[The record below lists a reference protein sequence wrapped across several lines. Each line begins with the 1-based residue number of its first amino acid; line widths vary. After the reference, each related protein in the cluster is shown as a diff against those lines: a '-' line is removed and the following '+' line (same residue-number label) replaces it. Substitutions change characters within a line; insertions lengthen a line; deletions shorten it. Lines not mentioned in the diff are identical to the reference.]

1 MSSSKPKNTNESE
14 EIDLGVLFN
23 SIGRG
28 ISRLFHAIGSAILFL
43 LNALLAV
50 TIFVRKRIVYFAL
63 ASVIGLIGGIFLE
76 NTFPVKYVATATVE
90 PHFDSARQL
99 YSNIKYLNDLT
110 AQKDSVQLASF
121 FDISLSKAAAL
132 QSLEINPFVT
142 KTDLLK
148 EYNNYTK
155 GLDSLVATE
164 MSYSQYVKQIN
175 DFQRKTHLLKI
186 ESTEQDL
193 FSSLLSPLIASVSDV
208 AYFRD
213 QQATQ
218 LANLELMDSITQ
230 VSIVQTDSLLSL
242 FEKVR
247 IVEANK
253 AFSNG
258 TNLYMSESSEDNA
271 EIALLNRKITLSE
284 ELEEI
289 RLAKLKAQRVIDV
302 VSAFPKVGYLD
313 DSFWKNK
320 KAQGIALTL
329 ILLSLFYLT
338 LRLDTFLKSK
348 S

>member
-1 MSSSKPKNTNESE
+1 MSTSKPKNTNESE

-23 SIGRG
+23 EIGNG
-28 ISRLFHAIGSAILFL
+28 ISKLFKSISNIILFV
-43 LNALLAV
+43 LNTILQLAV
-50 TIFVRKRIVYFAL
+50 FVRKRIVYFAL
-63 ASVIGLIGGIFLE
+63 ASILGLATGVFLE
-76 NTFPVKYVATATVE
+76 RSTPLKYIANATIE

-99 YSNIKYLNDLT
+99 YSNVLYLNDLA
-110 AQKDSVQLASF
+110 AQRDSVQLASF
-121 FDISLSKAAAL
+121 FGISLPEAASL
-132 QSLEINPFVT
+132 TKLEITPFVT
-142 KTDLLK
+142 KTSLLQ
-148 EYNNYTK
+148 EYNNYTM

-164 MSYSQYVKQIN
+164 MSYKQYVNQIN
-175 DFQRKTHLLKI
+175 DFERKTHLLKI
-186 ESTEQDL
+186 ESSEQDI

-218 LANLELMDSITQ
+218 LANFELMDSITQ

-242 FEKVR
+242 FEEVR

-271 EIALLNRKITLSE
+271 EIALLNRKITLSG

-289 RLAKLKAQRVIDV
+289 RLAKLKAQRVVDV
-302 VSAFPKVGYLD
+302 VSAFPKVGYID
-313 DSFWKNK
+313 KSFWKNK
-320 KAQGIALTL
+320 NVQGIALAL
-329 ILLSLFYLT
+329 ILLSLFYLI
-338 LRLDTFLKSK
+338 LHLDTFIKSK

>member
-1 MSSSKPKNTNESE
+1 MSTSKPKNTNESE

-43 LNALLAV
+43 LNALLAL

-63 ASVIGLIGGIFLE
+63 AGVIGLMGGFFLE
-76 NTFPVKYVATATVE
+76 STLPVKYVATATVE

-99 YSNIKYLNDLT
+99 YSNIEYLNDLA

-121 FDISLSKAAAL
+121 FDIPLSEAAAL

-142 KTDLLK
+142 KTGLLK
-148 EYNNYTK
+148 EYNNYTM

-164 MSYSQYVKQIN
+164 MSYNQYVKQID

-193 FSSLLSPLIASVSDV
+193 FSSLLSPLISSVSDV

-213 QQATQ
+213 RQSTQ

-242 FEKVR
+242 FEEVR

-258 TNLYMSESSEDNA
+258 TNLYMTESSEDNA
-271 EIALLNRKITLSE
+271 EIALLNRKITLSK

-289 RLAKLKAQRVIDV
+289 RLAKLKAQRVVDV
-302 VSAFPKVGYLD
+302 VSEFPKVGYLD
-313 DSFWKNK
+313 KSFWKNK
-320 KAQGIALTL
+320 KVQGIALAL

>member
-28 ISRLFHAIGSAILFL
+28 ISRLFHAIGSAIQIVLK
-43 LNALLAV
+43 ALIALA
-50 TIFVRKRIVYFAL
+50 IFVRQRIAYFAL
-63 ASVIGLIGGIFLE
+63 ASITGLIGGIFLE
-76 NTFPVKYVATATVE
+76 NILPVKYIATATVE

-99 YSNIKYLNDLT
+99 YSNIEYLNDLA

-121 FDISLSKAAAL
+121 FDISLSEAAAL

-142 KTDLLK
+142 KTSLLK
-148 EYNNYTK
+148 EYNDYTM

-164 MSYSQYVKQIN
+164 MSYNQYVKQID
-175 DFQRKTHLLKI
+175 DFERKIHLLKI
-186 ESTEQDL
+186 ESTEQDI
-193 FSSLLSPLIASVSDV
+193 FPSLLPPLIGSVSDV

-218 LANLELMDSITQ
+218 LSNLELMDSITQ
-230 VSIVQTDSLLSL
+230 ISIVQTDSLLSL
-242 FEKVR
+242 FEEVR

-258 TNLYMSESSEDNA
+258 TNLYMAESSEDNA

-289 RLAKLKAQRVIDV
+289 RLAKLKAQHVIDV

-313 DSFWKNK
+313 DSIWKNK
-320 KAQGIALTL
+320 KIQGIALTL

>member
-1 MSSSKPKNTNESE
+1 MSPSKPKNTNESE

-23 SIGRG
+23 SIGSG

-43 LNALLAV
+43 LNALLAL

-63 ASVIGLIGGIFLE
+63 AGVIGLMGGFFLE
-76 NTFPVKYVATATVE
+76 STLPVKYVATATVE

-99 YSNIKYLNDLT
+99 YSNIGYLNDLA

-121 FDISLSKAAAL
+121 FDISLSEAAAL
-132 QSLEINPFVT
+132 QSLEINPIVT
-142 KTDLLK
+142 KTSLLK
-148 EYNNYTK
+148 EYNNYTM

-164 MSYSQYVKQIN
+164 MSYNQYVKQID

-242 FEKVR
+242 FEEVR

-258 TNLYMSESSEDNA
+258 TNLYMTESSEDNA

-289 RLAKLKAQRVIDV
+289 RLAKLKTQRVVDV
-302 VSAFPKVGYLD
+302 VAAFPKVGYLD
-313 DSFWKNK
+313 KSFRKNK
-320 KAQGIALTL
+320 KVQGIALAL
-329 ILLSLFYLT
+329 ILLSLFYLI
-338 LRLDTFLKSK
+338 LHLDTFIKSK

>member
-302 VSAFPKVGYLD
+302 VAAFPKVGYLD
-313 DSFWKNK
+313 KSFWKNK
-320 KAQGIALTL
+320 KAQGIALAL

>member
-1 MSSSKPKNTNESE
+1 MSPSKPKNTNESE

-23 SIGRG
+23 SIVSG
-28 ISRLFHAIGSAILFL
+28 ISKLFDAVGSAILFL

-63 ASVIGLIGGIFLE
+63 AGVTGLMGGIFLE
-76 NTFPVKYVATATVE
+76 SKLPLKYVATATVE

-99 YSNIKYLNDLT
+99 YSNIEYLNDLA

-121 FDISLSKAAAL
+121 FDISLSEAAAL
-132 QSLEINPFVT
+132 QSLEITPFVT
-142 KTDLLK
+142 KTSLLK
-148 EYNNYTK
+148 EYNDYTM

-164 MSYSQYVKQIN
+164 MSYKQYVKQID
-175 DFQRKTHLLKI
+175 DFQRKIHLLKI
-186 ESTEQDL
+186 ESTEQDI
-193 FSSLLSPLIASVSDV
+193 FSILLSPLIASVSGV

-242 FEKVR
+242 FEEVR

-313 DSFWKNK
+313 YSFWKNRK
-320 KAQGIALTL
+320 VQGIVIAIT
-329 ILLSLFYLT
+329 LLSLFYLT
-338 LRLDTFLKSK
+338 MYLDNFLKSK

>member
-28 ISRLFHAIGSAILFL
+28 TSRLFHAIGSATLFL

-63 ASVIGLIGGIFLE
+63 ASVIGLIGGIFSE
-76 NTFPVKYVATATVE
+76 NTFPVKYIATATIE

-99 YSNIKYLNDLT
+99 YSNIEYLNDLA

-121 FDISLSKAAAL
+121 FEISLSEAAAL

-142 KTDLLK
+142 KTSLLK
-148 EYNNYTK
+148 EYNDYTM

-164 MSYSQYVKQIN
+164 MSYNQYVKQID
-175 DFQRKTHLLKI
+175 DFERKIHLLKI
-186 ESTEQDL
+186 ESTEQDI
-193 FSSLLSPLIASVSDV
+193 FPSLLPPLIGSVSDV

-218 LANLELMDSITQ
+218 LSNLELMDSITQ
-230 VSIVQTDSLLSL
+230 ISIVQTDSLLSL
-242 FEKVR
+242 FEEVR

-289 RLAKLKAQRVIDV
+289 RLAKLKAQHVIDV

-313 DSFWKNK
+313 DSIWKNK
-320 KAQGIALTL
+320 KIQGIALTL